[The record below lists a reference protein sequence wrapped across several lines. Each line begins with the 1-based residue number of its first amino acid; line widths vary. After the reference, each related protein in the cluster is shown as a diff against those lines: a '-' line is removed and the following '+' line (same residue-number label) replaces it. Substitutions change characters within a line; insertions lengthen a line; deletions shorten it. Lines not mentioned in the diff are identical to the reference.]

1 MERWLKHVRR
11 REVQFLAVILI
22 NLFCIAAYVA
32 DGFGVRPEGTGGWR
46 RIDIEAVES
55 LIDAGD
61 LVRKE
66 ADWYRPFSVEPSP
79 EP

>member
-11 REVQFLAVILI
+11 REVRFLGFMLV

-32 DGFGVRPEGTGGWR
+32 GGFGVRPEGAGGWR

-66 ADWYRPFSVEPSP
+66 ADWYRPLSEESAP